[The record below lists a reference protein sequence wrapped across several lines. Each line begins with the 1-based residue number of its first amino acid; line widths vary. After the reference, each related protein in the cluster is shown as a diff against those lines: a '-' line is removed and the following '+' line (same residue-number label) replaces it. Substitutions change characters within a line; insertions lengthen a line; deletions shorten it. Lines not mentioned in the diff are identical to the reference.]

1 MAKTTKQE
9 EPKTLTRAEKRE
21 AAKAI
26 IRELLQKSAHK
37 ASELIEAAAS
47 LFTQRFAGE
56 DTENAND
63 VKGRI
68 GSILDVMK
76 KENEVRFDGG
86 VYTLPAETMVEAK
99 EEKPKKKTTAKKKIE
114 EMEAKAEEKAE
125 VQADKPKR
133 TRAKKETVSEAV
145 AEEKTETKE
154 AETVERPKAK
164 RTAKKKTAQ
173 PLPVAPLQPIAPVAP
188 ITPETAPEPIPE
200 KEEKQEK
207 AEKTDKADKPKR
219 TRAKKA
225 AVSETVAETHEEKP
239 EIKAEIKPEIK
250 AEEKPEIKAGVKAEA
265 PKHALVDMSFL
276 FGDIKPTAKK
286 ETATEKP
293 NAEKEIKETKAE
305 ILAPASVPAPAP
317 APAVME
323 KQTEKTEEKAQSKP
337 QDKKPEQSKEAQ
349 KRNEPKTSA
358 RSGSGKNSGNGK
370 NGKTARVLTPDERLQ
385 EAFLARLH
393 KLGGEY
399 FEYYSV
405 YLLERYSRRNGRR
418 LESLK
423 VTAGDHDGG
432 IDGEIELTDRLGFRE
447 TIYIQAKNWDPDK
460 GDEKQ
465 WTVGETLLQQFIGAC
480 VCRQAKE
487 GKQHCRGI
495 FITTSRF
502 TPEAKK
508 MLDDTSDKFVGY
520 DGAELYETAK
530 ECAFGIIKKNGE
542 YALDETLLSSTKAFF
557 NMF

>member
-1 MAKTTKQE
+1 MAKTTKKE

-37 ASELIEAAAS
+37 ASELIEDAAS

-68 GSILDVMK
+68 GSILDIMK
-76 KENEVRFDGG
+76 KENEVRFEGG
-86 VYTLPAETMVEAK
+86 VYTLPAETTVEAK
-99 EEKPKKKTTAKKKIE
+99 EEKPKKKPTAKKADK
-114 EMEAKAEEKAE
+114 KAETEVVAE
-125 VQADKPKR
+125 VKEEVKADKPKR

-154 AETVERPKAK
+154 TEAVEKPKAK
-164 RTAKKKTAQ
+164 RTAKKKTAE

-207 AEKTDKADKPKR
+207 AEKPKR
-219 TRAKKA
+219 IRAKKA
-225 AVSETVAETHEEKP
+225 AVSETVSETHEEKP
-239 EIKAEIKPEIK
+239 EIKAEEKTETKAEIKPETK
-250 AEEKPEIKAGVKAEA
+250 AEAKAEA

-276 FGDIKPTAKK
+276 FGDIKPSVKK

-293 NAEKEIKETKAE
+293 NAEKEVKEVKAE
-305 ILAPASVPAPAP
+305 ILAPASTPTPAP
-317 APAVME
+317 APAVTE
-323 KQTEKTEEKAQSKP
+323 KQTKKTEEKAQNKP
-337 QDKKPEQSKEAQ
+337 QDKKPEQSKETQ
-349 KRNEPKTSA
+349 RRNEPKTSA

-418 LESLK
+418 LEALK

-520 DGAELYETAK
+520 DGTELYETAK